1 MDDILYPLHSF
12 KEQFSFDPV
21 VVNKENLA
29 KKNHIVI
36 CGMGGSI
43 ICGNLLKLLYPDLP
57 VTLHNDYDLPLHI
70 DKENTL
76 IVINSYSGNTEEM
89 LSAFDASVAQGYSMA
104 TLSRGGDLI
113 ARSVTNNTPHIVLPS
128 IGVEARFAIGH
139 QLLGLL
145 YLMGEESRIPELREH
160 ISAVDIKNA
169 ERDGKELSVALA
181 NKYPIIYASKHLYPI
196 AYLIKA
202 AVNEG
207 AKLPCFVNIIPEA
220 NHNEIQGFV
229 STIKDREVGNFTFL
243 FITSPKDHP
252 RVARRFAVMTALY
265 HEEGFGIA
273 GLSNDHTNHTKVF
286 ELILTGYF
294 AATFLAI
301 ARNVDT
307 YKTPFIVKFKDR
319 IL

>member
-1 MDDILYPLHSF
+1 MDNYACCSYFSLLLWKGEF
-12 KEQFSFDPV
+12 K
-21 VVNKENLA
+21 
-29 KKNHIVI
+29 VI
-36 CGMGGSI
+36 FQVIFIS
-43 ICGNLLKLLYPDLP
+43 PDL
-57 VTLHNDYDLPLHI
+57 
-70 DKENTL
+70 NTFL
-76 IVINSYSGNTEEM
+76 
-89 LSAFDASVAQGYSMA
+89 LS
-104 TLSRGGDLI
+104 L
-113 ARSVTNNTPHIVLPS
+113 
-128 IGVEARFAIGH
+128 
-139 QLLGLL
+139 
-145 YLMGEESRIPELREH
+145 
-160 ISAVDIKNA
+160 
-169 ERDGKELSVALA
+169 
-181 NKYPIIYASKHLYPI
+181 